1 MIEGAHYW
9 RSSEGT
15 IEVHP
20 LEESGG
26 HYGRSTTGGVQ
37 RKFVRWRGL
46 VGTVEVRLVL
56 LKVDGWRGMED
67 TGDSRSL

>member
-1 MIEGAHYW
+1 M
-9 RSSEGT
+9 
-15 IEVHP
+15 EVRL
-20 LEESGG
+20 LEESEG
-26 HYGRSTTGGVQ
+26 HCGRSTAGGVL

-67 TGDSRSL
+67 IGDSQSL

>member
-1 MIEGAHYW
+1 MKV
-9 RSSEGT
+9 R
-15 IEVHP
+15 P

-26 HYGRSTTGGVQ
+26 HHGRSTAGGV
-37 RKFVRWRGL
+37 RREFIRWRGL
-46 VGTVEVRLVL
+46 VGTVEVWLAL

>member
-1 MIEGAHYW
+1 MVV
-9 RSSEGT
+9 R
-15 IEVHP
+15 P

-26 HYGRSTTGGVQ
+26 HCERSTAGGVR
-37 RKFVRWRGL
+37 RKFIRWRGL
-46 VGTVEVRLVL
+46 VGIVEVRLAL